1 MTDSPTPLISTSGD
15 TPLATFSRCHLGI
28 VRQLEETAQ
37 LPGWIDAAAHARST
51 AAKTLE
57 LFRDAVIPHHRE
69 EEAELF
75 PAVLKS
81 ASPQELAKVK
91 GLVEKLTDEHAHIE
105 SLWKKLEPSVRAAA
119 RGAPSDL
126 DGEIMSDLVHMY
138 LQHARFEETDFLPLA
153 EEILGR
159 NGNHMAALGVSL
171 HMRHQKTVPGYI

>member
-1 MTDSPTPLISTSGD
+1 MTDSPTPMTSASTD

-28 VRQLEETAQ
+28 VHQLEESAQ
-37 LPGWIDAAAHARST
+37 LPGWIEAAAHARK
-51 AAKTLE
+51 AANRTLE

-81 ASPQELAKVK
+81 ANAQELEKVK
-91 GLVEKLTDEHAHIE
+91 GLVEKLTGDHAHIE

-119 RGAPSDL
+119 RGAPCDM
-126 DGEIMSDLVHMY
+126 DAEILSDLVHLY

-153 EEILGR
+153 EKILGR